1 MKQFYF
7 ERLDVWQNARVF
19 VKEVYLITRRFP
31 DEEKFGIINQIRRA
45 SLSICANIAEG
56 TSRSTEKDKAR
67 FINQAF
73 SSAIEVV
80 NFLILSNDL
89 EFLKDDQYLKLRSD
103 LEKITNQ
110 LNSLYK
116 KYEKS
121 QIRIFAKKNSHPR
134 RSRTERS

>member
-7 ERLDVWQNARVF
+7 ERLDVWQNSRIF
-19 VKEVYLITRRFP
+19 IKEIYLITQEFP
-31 DEEKFGIINQIRRA
+31 SEEKFGITNQIRRA

-56 TSRSTEKDKAR
+56 TSRQTEKDKAR

-73 SSAIEVV
+73 SSAIEVI

-89 EFLKDDQYLKLRSD
+89 EFLGEEEYLKLRTD

-116 KYEKS
+116 KYN
-121 QIRIFAKKNSHPR
+121 R
-134 RSRTERS
+134 